1 MPNYTVKQL
10 LDAIPAHCFHRSA
23 FRSSLYI
30 VQDVVALSILVWG
43 SYQIDPTLAKLYV
56 ALAHYSRD

>member
-23 FRSSLYI
+23 LRSSLYI
-30 VQDVVALSILVWG
+30 VQDVAAIGALVYGL
-43 SYQIDPTLAKLYV
+43 YHIDSFLARL
-56 ALAHYSRD
+56 